1 MVPVGHASLDVRAAQ
16 YPGCAHTGLRRRQL
30 FQPNQSQNSGRC
42 DAECGGT
49 FTDGHF
55 VAGLPLSLTV
65 DRNRVVVAQR
75 ADTLHSPDLSVGRTA
90 LIPIQNRGDAG
101 VWFDPRQDA
110 NDLHEII
117 VGDIP
122 MPTGANLLEL
132 YSTCV

>member
-1 MVPVGHASLDVRAAQ
+1 MRTRLSASRASMAPAVVLEVSSDVPSWRPASWRRDSRSPASRKRDSGMAVRAWRT
-16 YPGCAHTGLRRRQL
+16 CW
-30 FQPNQSQNSGRC
+30 SSGAVWW
-42 DAECGGT
+42 AEA
-49 FTDGHF
+49 GHSWS
-55 VAGLPLSLTV
+55 VC
-65 DRNRVVVAQR
+65 R
-75 ADTLHSPDLSVGRTA
+75 AA

-132 YSTCV
+132 YLRVKIGRAHV